1 MKQKLQ
7 VFYEALQ
14 VVYHVSDIEVNVRI
28 LTSLLVVVYHVS
40 DIEERVERPRTRR
53 PVVYHVSDI
62 EAGPVPWEAPEERCL
77 SCK

>member
-1 MKQKLQ
+1 MRKAK
-7 VFYEALQ
+7 
-14 VVYHVSDIEVNVRI
+14 VVYHVSDIEARAPANLISVI
-28 LTSLLVVVYHVS
+28 VVYHVS

-62 EAGPVPWEAPEERCL
+62 EGTTHLVYYKGHRCL